1 MKKLLGILVLGLL
14 WCNTSFAESSLPLCE
29 GEDDTQWTNCFGT
42 YLKKDLKINGFTRD
56 YTGEFSSTPGKREGK
71 GKSRVYRDGKFHST
85 YVGEFKDD
93 KPNGQGTHTVA
104 DGDKYVGE
112 FKDGKYHGQG
122 TYTYANGETYV
133 GKFKDHKFNG
143 QGTYTWPDGAKYIGE
158 FKDDAKHG
166 QGNITYADGAKYV
179 GEWRNDKRDGKGTMT
194 YADGTVFVGEWKN
207 NIKQLELKSEEQL
220 KGKETLTYANGDK
233 YVGELQD
240 GKRNGQGTM
249 TYANGDKFVGKWLF
263 DTRDGK
269 GTMTYANGDEYIG
282 TWSYDERIE
291 GTMNYANGDK
301 FVGKWLFD
309 KRDGKGTMTYADGT
323 VFVGQWSRDKISLSL
338 GLHDI
343 PLINFA
349 IKCNTVDYIN
359 TKMEWF
365 WDRDSMTV
373 TQFSRYGKKFIKA
386 FKDAGFSKDQVKIAI
401 EEGKEGLTHNIT
413 DWNSSKIIFTT
424 KLSADYKFDG
434 EEFEIM
440 SNSLKYQEKCRL
452 IEFKEQEQKT
462 KKKKPIK
469 RDKELDNLKKEA
481 DVMSRNAAACHINS
495 TGNTRKLL
503 GGHINYLYSLVQNS
517 KLQGYGNEQMYR
529 QIISASDTI
538 LKLGKCN

>member
-1 MKKLLGILVLGLL
+1 MKKLLGIVVLGLI
-14 WCNTSFAESSLPLCE
+14 WCNISFANN
-29 GEDDTQWTNCFGT
+29 THT
-42 YLKKDLKINGFTRD
+42 YLLKNELLVLYEGQNWKIQFMNNGKITS
-56 YTGEFSSTPGKREGK
+56 EF
-71 GKSRVYRDGKFHST
+71 
-85 YVGEFKDD
+85 
-93 KPNGQGTHTVA
+93 
-104 DGDKYVGE
+104 
-112 FKDGKYHGQG
+112 
-122 TYTYANGETYV
+122 NGETTYDFSWKKINDN
-133 GKFKDHKFNG
+133 GTYEIYHSKFKKPNLWEINLNNNTFIETDLRGSNKKY
-143 QGTYTWPDGAKYIGE
+143 TYQI
-158 FKDDAKHG
+158 
-166 QGNITYADGAKYV
+166 
-179 GEWRNDKRDGKGTMT
+179 
-194 YADGTVFVGEWKN
+194 
-207 NIKQLELKSEEQL
+207 LKSQNNQS
-220 KGKETLTYANGDK
+220 ASNS
-233 YVGELQD
+233 
-240 GKRNGQGTM
+240 NSSAGT
-249 TYANGDKFVGKWLF
+249 G
-263 DTRDGK
+263 
-269 GTMTYANGDEYIG
+269 
-282 TWSYDERIE
+282 
-291 GTMNYANGDK
+291 
-301 FVGKWLFD
+301 
-309 KRDGKGTMTYADGT
+309 
-323 VFVGQWSRDKISLSL
+323 DKISLSL

-517 KLQGYGNEQMYR
+517 KLPGYDNEQMYR

>member
-1 MKKLLGILVLGLL
+1 MVLGLL
-14 WCNTSFAESSLPLCE
+14 WCNTSFAVSSLPLCQ
-29 GEDDTQWTNCFGT
+29 GEDNAQWTNCVGT
-42 YLKKDLKINGFTRD
+42 YENKDVSKPDDEYKMTRD
-56 YTGEFSSTPGKREGK
+56 YMGEFGSTPGKREGK

-112 FKDGKYHGQG
+112 FKDGKYHGQV

-158 FKDDAKHG
+158 FKDDVKHG
-166 QGNITYADGAKYV
+166 QGNITYADGTKYV

-517 KLQGYGNEQMYR
+517 KLPGYGNEQMYR